1 MKIFTLSRD
10 KATKTVFVMLKLLV
24 VAGIVALLIQN
35 YFLSLK
41 PQSRIVFKDAV
52 IDYQPYNET
61 IYHQNCDDIASIQ
74 ANLTQKTTNNTGL
87 IFSHETIYHQ
97 NCDDIASIQAN
108 LTQKTTNN
116 TGLIFSHPMSN
127 FSDEVLRTYL
137 GKMPLNWKNDPAQF
151 KSIGG
156 EISKA
161 VIEYSTTRSNYTF
174 RTTSGSYFTLLPTFG
189 KYGISSDM

>member
-1 MKIFTLSRD
+1 MGNPLTFFIKKLFGIILFELQKKMKMFALFRVKT
-10 KATKTVFVMLKLLV
+10 TKKVFIMSKLLAV
-24 VAGIVALLIQN
+24 IGIIALLALD
-35 YFLSLK
+35 FLLFLK
-41 PQSRIVFKDAV
+41 PQSHIALKNAV
-52 IDYQPYNET
+52 IYNQPHNAT
-61 IYHQNCDDIASIQ
+61 KSSIIYHRKCTDIASIE
-74 ANLTQKTTNNTGL
+74 ADLTQKTTN
-87 IFSHETIYHQ
+87 H
-97 NCDDIASIQAN
+97 
-108 LTQKTTNN
+108 

-161 VIEYSTTRSNYTF
+161 VIEYSTTRSNYSF

>member
-1 MKIFTLSRD
+1 M
-10 KATKTVFVMLKLLV
+10 TK
-24 VAGIVALLIQN
+24 

-74 ANLTQKTTNNTGL
+74 ANLTQKTTNNTG
-87 IFSHETIYHQ
+87 F
-97 NCDDIASIQAN
+97 
-108 LTQKTTNN
+108 
-116 TGLIFSHPMSN
+116 IFSHPMSN

-161 VIEYSTTRSNYTF
+161 VIEYSTTRSNYSF

-189 KYGISSDM
+189 KYGISCKMTNVNFLK